1 MTYCRRKS
9 ALAGAMLLIFS
20 NCLSASDKHTVPEL
34 KNVDEALINK
44 IKQTGWLE
52 QDCNIGR
59 ISMKQAD
66 FKECV
71 IVDAALLPPLDPS
84 KRDHFGKDY
93 DPEKYLDCRLNK
105 ARSRGDQTCH
115 IYKLRRNEP
124 EPVWPYPDA
133 PPVQW
138 PEPPEKS
145 VYYPGISREEYFKAL
160 CQSEAGEFI
169 YETVENVEGVYQI
182 RPRNPER
189 GIEMRDPYVMEDPFG
204 FDIGEASKPG
214 INLLISGKYKF
225 IETSSYD
232 IWQEK
237 PKYVVEKYF
246 DNPVLH
252 KIKKENRYFN
262 YQKKSDLYFQKFIRI
277 QQREISSKYGYSW
290 RGIKRKYDREMG
302 IAGGELVIL
311 ELSTNKILGIKRG
324 FSYSKISNDGAVW
337 WLASTRC
344 HGNYFGKNKSL
355 DDFIGKVLKPV
366 FNRN

>member
-1 MTYCRRKS
+1 MTYCLRKS
-9 ALAGAMLLIFS
+9 ALAGAMLFIFS

-204 FDIGEASKPG
+204 FDISEANRPG
-214 INLLISGKYKF
+214 MFFLKKRGYGFFESSVNESYSEKKLLQLKSIYDDSFYDLSGRGSYFRYSGRVSTNFKEIKRTRVSNL
-225 IETSSYD
+225 
-232 IWQEK
+232 
-237 PKYVVEKYF
+237 
-246 DNPVLH
+246 
-252 KIKKENRYFN
+252 
-262 YQKKSDLYFQKFIRI
+262 KSDF
-277 QQREISSKYGYSW
+277 GYIW
-290 RGIKRKYDREMG
+290 RGIKRPHDRELG
-302 IAGGELVIL
+302 IAGGELAVL
-311 ELSTNKILGIKRG
+311 DLRSNRILGVKRG
-324 FSYSKISNDGAVW
+324 FVYSLKKNNDEVS
-337 WLASTRC
+337 WLTGVRC
-344 HGNYFGKNKSL
+344 IGLGSDKSAEFNN
-355 DDFIGKVLKPV
+355 FIFSVLKPKL
-366 FNRN
+366 